1 MFFRV
6 FVRSLFACRGKARQ
20 MKRESQK
27 GEDLKNKQK
36 SQECSKGR
44 RANSIAQIHI
54 IQEKNKRDNRSRKKK
69 VKEWGCIIFHC
80 PFGHHRHLL
89 PGLLK
94 KEKEVKA
101 RTATFTSPVRLLPSQ
116 HD

>member
-44 RANSIAQIHI
+44 RANSIAQIHKYKKKI
-54 IQEKNKRDNRSRKKK
+54 RETIDQEKRK
-69 VKEWGCIIFHC
+69 
-80 PFGHHRHLL
+80 
-89 PGLLK
+89 
-94 KEKEVKA
+94 
-101 RTATFTSPVRLLPSQ
+101 
-116 HD
+116 